1 MDMQQTK
8 DQIDKTNIF
17 RTLKDQFGFDA
28 FRSGQEEVI
37 TTLLSGESA
46 AAIFPTGSGKSLCY
60 QLPALLLP
68 GLTLVISPLI
78 ALMKDQIDSLKKQG
92 IAAER
97 LDSSLDAESYRK
109 AINNISTGQLKI
121 LFVAP
126 ERMSNERF
134 LSIIKGQKLSLLAVD
149 EAHCISAWGHNFRP
163 DYLKLARA
171 AKELCVER
179 VLALTATATPK
190 VSADMAAA
198 FDIKDQNIINT
209 GFYRPNLEMHVI
221 ACSTSEKPSLLIKRL
236 RTKPPGST
244 IVYVSLQRDAE
255 TVAENLRNNGF
266 NARSYHAGMS
276 SENRAAVQNGF
287 MDDSIE
293 IICATIAFGMG
304 IDKANIRYIYH
315 YHLPKGFESYMQE
328 IGRAGR
334 DGKPSVCELF
344 ACADDCTTLENFVYG
359 DTPDAQSIV
368 DIVNAILD
376 QDGEIDVSIY
386 ELSRE
391 HDMRT
396 LVVNTLL
403 TRLELM
409 EIIRSEGFYYSNIR
423 LAPTLSFDEILSHY
437 NENQASFLRKM
448 FSCCTMAKKWA
459 TLDTDQAVIT
469 TGHNRS
475 VIFRA
480 LEDLE
485 KKGFVELQLGGYRQ
499 RFRKL
504 DENVNRQEVCTH
516 LQTTFLEHEQME
528 ILRIQNILDYAQ
540 HDGCLTGYLLNYF
553 GETLDNCGHCG
564 ICLGD
569 PPARVKKRVNEEI
582 KNYNFDKLSALV
594 KEYPN
599 ALSQPRQQA
608 RFLCGLNSPA
618 VSAAKFLR
626 GNPVF
631 GSLAQVPFANVLE
644 YCKSTPKLGD

>member
-1 MDMQQTK
+1 MDIQQTT
-8 DQIDKTNIF
+8 DQIDKTKIYQ
-17 RTLKDQFGFDA
+17 TLKDHFGFDA

-37 TTLLSGESA
+37 TTLLNGESA

-92 IAAER
+92 ISAER
-97 LDSSLDAESYRK
+97 LDSSLDADSYRN
-109 AINNISTGQLKI
+109 AINNIRTGHLKI

-134 LSIIKGQKLSLLAVD
+134 LSIIKDQQISLLAVD

-190 VSADMAAA
+190 VSTDIAEA
-198 FDIKDQNIINT
+198 FEIKDQNVINT
-209 GFYRPNLEMHVI
+209 GFYRPNLEMRVI
-221 ACSTSEKPSLLIKRL
+221 ACSNSERPSLLIKRL
-236 RTKPPGST
+236 RTRPPGST

-255 TVAENLRNNGF
+255 MAAENLRNNGF
-266 NARSYHAGMS
+266 NARAYHAGMS
-276 SENRAAVQNGF
+276 PENRAAVQDGF
-287 MDDSIE
+287 MDNSIE

-344 ACADDCTTLENFVYG
+344 ACAEDCTTLENFVYG
-359 DTPDAQSIV
+359 DTPDAGSIV

-376 QDGEIDVSIY
+376 QGEEIDVSTY
-386 ELSRE
+386 ELSRK

-423 LAPTLSFDEILSHY
+423 LAPALSNDEILSHY

-448 FSCCTMAKKWA
+448 FSCCTMAKKWG

-475 VIFRA
+475 VILRA

-485 KKGFVELQLGGYRQ
+485 NKGFVELQLGGYRQ
-499 RFRKL
+499 RFRRL
-504 DENVNRQEVCTH
+504 DENVNRQKVCTH

-528 ILRIQNILDYAQ
+528 IRRIQNMLDYAQ

-553 GETLDNCGHCG
+553 GEKLEKCGHCG

-569 PPARVKKRVNEEI
+569 SPARVKKRVNEEI
-582 KNYNFDKLSALV
+582 RNDKIDKLDALV

-618 VSAAKFLR
+618 VSAAKTLR

-631 GSLAQVPFANVLE
+631 GSLAKVPFANVLK
-644 YCKSTPKLGD
+644 YCKSTPKPRD

>member
-1 MDMQQTK
+1 MDIHQ
-8 DQIDKTNIF
+8 
-17 RTLKDQFGFDA
+17 TLKDHFGFDA
-28 FRSGQEEVI
+28 FRTGQEEVM
-37 TTLLSGESA
+37 TALLNGESA

-78 ALMKDQIDSLKKQG
+78 ALMKDQIDSLKRQG

-97 LDSSLDAESYRK
+97 LDSSLDAESYRN
-109 AINNISTGQLKI
+109 AINNIRTGQLKI

-134 LSIIKGQKLSLLAVD
+134 LSIIKDQRLSLLAVD

-171 AKELCVER
+171 VKELCVER

-190 VSADMAAA
+190 VSADIADA
-198 FDIKDQNIINT
+198 FDIKHQNVINT
-209 GFYRPNLEMHVI
+209 GFHRPNLEMRVI
-221 ACSTSEKPSLLIKRL
+221 ACSNSERPSLLIKRL
-236 RTKPPGST
+236 RKRPAGST

-255 TVAENLRNNGF
+255 MAAENLRNNGF
-266 NARSYHAGMS
+266 NARAYHAGMS
-276 SENRAAVQNGF
+276 AANRATVQDGF
-287 MDDSIE
+287 MDNSIE

-359 DTPDAQSIV
+359 DTPDAESIV

-376 QDGEIDVSIY
+376 QGGEIDVSTY
-386 ELSRE
+386 ELSRK

-409 EIIRSEGFYYSNIR
+409 EIIRSEGFYYSSIR
-423 LAPTLSFDEILSHY
+423 LAPAVSFDEILSHY
-437 NENQASFLRKM
+437 SENQASFLRKM
-448 FSCCTMAKKWA
+448 FSCCTLAKKWA

-475 VIFRA
+475 VILRA

-485 KKGFVELQLGGYRQ
+485 NKGFVELQLGGYRQ
-499 RFRKL
+499 RFRRL
-504 DENVNRQEVCTH
+504 DENVNRPEVCTH

-528 ILRIQNILDYAQ
+528 IRRIQNMLDYAQ
-540 HDGCLTGYLLNYF
+540 HNGCLTGYLLNYF
-553 GETLDNCGHCG
+553 GETLDKCGHCG

-569 PPARVKKRVNEEI
+569 SPARVKKRVNEEI
-582 KNYNFDKLSALV
+582 KNDNIDKLSALV
-594 KEYPN
+594 KEYPK
-599 ALSQPRQQA
+599 ALSHPRQQA

-618 VSAAKFLR
+618 VSAAKILR
-626 GNPVF
+626 ANPVF
-631 GSLAQVPFANVLE
+631 GSLAQVPFATVLK
-644 YCKSTPKLGD
+644 YCKSTPKLDD